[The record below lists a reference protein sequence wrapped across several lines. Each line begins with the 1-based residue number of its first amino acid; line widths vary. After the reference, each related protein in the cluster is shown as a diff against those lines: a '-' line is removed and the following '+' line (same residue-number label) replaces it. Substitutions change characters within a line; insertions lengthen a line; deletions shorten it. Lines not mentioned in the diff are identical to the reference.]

1 MAKNRTT
8 TDFGGIMETVGQ
20 RIKQLRERLRLSQAD
35 LAEKCGWE
43 YQSRVGNYET
53 GARKVSVEDA
63 VVLASALGVPP
74 GELLFGTPDNAEFIT
89 PGQRSV
95 PVVSYVQAGMFT
107 LPDYIL
113 TPEGI
118 EETVSFDGP
127 ASELIFAL
135 RIKGD
140 SMEPEFK
147 EGDTVI
153 IDPAVYPH
161 PGEFVVAKNGD
172 HEATFKKFREKADG
186 SYELV
191 PLNPDYSVLDS
202 ELHDVTIIGTMVEH
216 RIHRRK
222 R

>member
-1 MAKNRTT
+1 
-8 TDFGGIMETVGQ
+8 METVGQ
-20 RIKQLRERLRLSQAD
+20 RIKQLRERLKLSQAE

-63 VVLASALGVPP
+63 VVLASALDVPP
-74 GELLFGTPDNAEFIT
+74 GELLFGTPDNAEFISS
-89 PGQRSV
+89 GQRSV

-107 LPDYIL
+107 EPDVLL

-118 EETVSFDGP
+118 EECVSFDGP
-127 ASELIFAL
+127 ASNLIFAL

-140 SMEPEFK
+140 SMEPEFR

-153 IDPAVYPH
+153 IDPAVYPN
-161 PGEFVVAKNGD
+161 PGEFVVAKNGSL
-172 HEATFKKFREKADG
+172 EATFKKYRSKADG
-186 SYELV
+186 GFELV
-191 PLNPDYSVLDS
+191 PLNPDYPILDS
-202 ELHDVTIIGTMVEH
+202 AVNKVTIIGTMIEH

>member
-1 MAKNRTT
+1 MLI
-8 TDFGGIMETVGQ
+8 DGGLVETIGQ
-20 RIKQLRERLRLSQAD
+20 RIKRLREHLKLSQAE

-63 VVLASALGVPP
+63 VVLASALSVSP
-74 GELLFGTPDNAEFIT
+74 GELLFGAPDNADFIM
-89 PGQRSV
+89 PGLRPV

-107 LPDYIL
+107 EAYNIN
-113 TPEGI
+113 TSGEA
-118 EETVSFDGP
+118 EELVYFDGP
-127 ASELIFAL
+127 ASDLLFAL
-135 RIKGD
+135 RVKGD

-147 EGDTVI
+147 EGDTI
-153 IDPAVYPH
+153 IVDPTVEPH

-172 HEATFKKFREKADG
+172 NEATFKKYREKSG
-186 SYELV
+186 GGFELV
-191 PLNPDYSVLDS
+191 PLNTDYSIIDS
-202 ELHDVTIIGTMVEH
+202 SQQDVVIIGTVVEH

>member
-1 MAKNRTT
+1 
-8 TDFGGIMETVGQ
+8 METVGK
-20 RIKQLRERLRLSQAD
+20 RIKHMREKLKLSQAD
-35 LAEKCGWE
+35 LAGKCGWE

-63 VVLASALGVPP
+63 VVLASALGVSP
-74 GELLFGTPDNAEFIT
+74 GELLFGTPDNAEFISA
-89 PGQRSV
+89 GQRWV

-107 LPDYIL
+107 EPDHCL

-118 EETVSFDGP
+118 EETISFDGP
-127 ASELIFAL
+127 ASTLIFAL

-153 IDPAVYPH
+153 IDPAVAPH
-161 PGEFVVAKNGD
+161 PGEFVVAKND
-172 HEATFKKFREKADG
+172 EYEATFKKYRTKADG
-186 SYELV
+186 GFELV
-191 PLNPDYSVLDS
+191 PLNPDYPTLDS
-202 ELHDVTIIGTMVEH
+202 SVNKVTLVGTMVEH

>member
-1 MAKNRTT
+1 
-8 TDFGGIMETVGQ
+8 METVGQ
-20 RIKQLRERLRLSQAD
+20 RIKRIRENLRLSQSD
-35 LAEKCGWE
+35 LAEKCGWG

-63 VVLASALGVPP
+63 VILAKALNMTP
-74 GELLFGTPDNAEFIT
+74 GELLFGTPDNAEFVS
-89 PGQRSV
+89 PGLRSV
-95 PVVSYVQAGMFT
+95 PVVSYVQAGMFSE
-107 LPDYIL
+107 PDYIL

-118 EETVSFDGP
+118 EETIYFDGP

-135 RIKGD
+135 KVKGD

-147 EGDTVI
+147 EGDTII

-161 PGEFVVAKNGD
+161 PGEFVIAKNGE
-172 HEATFKKFREKADG
+172 HEATFKKYREKSNG
-186 SYELV
+186 GFELI
-191 PLNPDYSVLDS
+191 PLNPDYSILDS
-202 ELHDVTIIGTMVEH
+202 DTHKISIIGTMVEH